1 MRARHRP
8 LLAAVLVPV
17 MVFGFA
23 VAPAEETETTAA
35 SSIIGKVTE
44 GDPKVPVVNAS
55 VVAYHLSTAQIY
67 RSTVT
72 LSSGKFEITG
82 LPHGYYD
89 LAIETPDGLF
99 VANQVL
105 NVPPDGKAVANLQL
119 VPSTL
124 AEQGPREFP
133 GSDQAT
139 AGIAQML
146 KKKKKKGIAILSGL
160 GGAAVLGLA
169 AGDGDGKSASP
180 DTP

>member
-1 MRARHRP
+1 VATI
-8 LLAAVLVPV
+8 LVAVL
-17 MVFGFA
+17 VFGFA
-23 VAPAEETETTAA
+23 TVPAQEPATTDT
-35 SSIIGKVTE
+35 SSIIGKVTQ
-44 GDPKVPVVNAS
+44 GDPKAPVVNAT
-55 VVAYHLSTAQIY
+55 VVAYHLSTAQVY

-72 LSSGKFEITG
+72 LSNGKFEITG

-99 VANQVL
+99 VANQVV

-124 AEQGPREFP
+124 AEQGPRDFP
-133 GSDQAT
+133 GSDQAA
-139 AGIAQML
+139 AGIAEML

-169 AGDGDGKSASP
+169 AGDSDSKSSSP
-180 DTP
+180 SNPP